1 MFERCDADTMT
12 VIDTAI
18 TEARALG
25 HNHVGTEHM
34 LVALVRHRD
43 LLPPA
48 VGGLLPADAESVR
61 AAIDAVIDGP
71 QPRDEDLLA
80 SLGIDLEGVRAAVR
94 RTFGPDAIEQLAG
107 GRVRQP
113 WQPWRRPHRRCMS
126 ILASATQL
134 SFMPRAK
141 RALEH
146 ASAEAA
152 RRGMASIAPWMLLL
166 GMVDEE
172 RALSN
177 KLLQDLGVPPADL
190 RAAILRAAS

>member
-1 MFERCDADTMT
+1 
-12 VIDTAI
+12 
-18 TEARALG
+18 
-25 HNHVGTEHM
+25 
-34 LVALVRHRD
+34 
-43 LLPPA
+43 
-48 VGGLLPADAESVR
+48 
-61 AAIDAVIDGP
+61 
-71 QPRDEDLLA
+71 
-80 SLGIDLEGVRAAVR
+80 
-94 RTFGPDAIEQLAG
+94 
-107 GRVRQP
+107 
-113 WQPWRRPHRRCMS
+113 MS